1 MTLPRYRIAASPTP
15 DAGKGLVFAE
25 QLACGGQIPAAD
37 DLRKVYKWN
46 VIVAALDDC
55 AISPAL
61 RPQGQA

>member
-15 DAGKGLVFAE
+15 DAGKRLVFAK

-46 VIVAALDDC
+46 VIVAALADS
-55 AISPAL
+55 AFGHAL